1 MSASTYTANELEGAR
16 YKVEND
22 HKLAQSFLG
31 VPQTQ
36 MDKDV
41 ASNLFSDLTNQYLSK
56 LDYIKSQEE
65 LMQNQRNILR
75 EKDTEKTTVAEE
87 MRTNSD
93 KEDKLKREIT
103 IQENY
108 QRSLQA
114 VANIIKSILF
124 VACIL
129 VILGMLYPEKTKDI
143 VSKIPILNKYL

>member
-31 VPQTQ
+31 VPQDQ

-41 ASNLFSDLTNQYLSK
+41 ASNLFKDLTNQYLSK

-75 EKDTEKTTVAEE
+75 EKDTEKTEVAQE
-87 MRTNSD
+87 MRTSTD
-93 KEDKLKREIT
+93 KEDYLKREIT
-103 IQENY
+103 VQENY
-108 QRSLQA
+108 QRGLQG
-114 VANIIKSILF
+114 VANVIKSILF
-124 VACIL
+124 VLCII
-129 VILGMLYPEKTKDI
+129 VILGMLYPEKVKDI
-143 VSKIPILNKYL
+143 VSKIPIINNYL